1 MRTTIDVYLVSYDKF
16 DKDFNR
22 IGQGM
27 FQGFKTIEEAFSCA
41 SQLNDEA
48 FKSNKRVMFKIEFK
62 RFDKRHEKDVLK
74 KASHER
80 IKRMFSF
87 EVV

>member
-1 MRTTIDVYLVSYDKF
+1 MRSTIDVYLVSYDKF
-16 DKDFNR
+16 DEDFNR
-22 IGQGM
+22 IGQGI
-27 FQGFKTIEEAFSCA
+27 FQGFKTTKEAFNCA

-48 FKSNKRVMFKIEFK
+48 FKNNKRVMFKIEFK
-62 RFDKRHEKDVLK
+62 RFDKRHERDVLK

-87 EVV
+87 KEV